1 MYTSPSARPFND
13 VVFATDSSPS
23 QFQTR
28 TLDFLIRWYQLALHM
43 PLIAPTMHE
52 TAYAFSRKVVVES
65 ALRIWSTVYP
75 SSSIM
80 VASSHGEAA
89 PSGADDLARL
99 ACCGSGP
106 FRITSSRHFFFFF
119 FFFFC
124 RSGAETQLQEDDSLG
139 PITLRRDLLS
149 VLYDAKNWNLQCIEA
164 GETNIK
170 VTCSCA

>member
-1 MYTSPSARPFND
+1 M
-13 VVFATDSSPS
+13 
-23 QFQTR
+23 
-28 TLDFLIRWYQLALHM
+28 
-43 PLIAPTMHE
+43 
-52 TAYAFSRKVVVES
+52 
-65 ALRIWSTVYP
+65 LRIRAIPYYF
-75 SSSIM
+75 
-80 VASSHGEAA
+80 
-89 PSGADDLARL
+89 LQ
-99 ACCGSGP
+99 AC
-106 FRITSSRHFFFFF
+106 FVFFFFFF